1 MLDLLEVLRNA
12 VLITGLVLIMM
23 LMIEYCNI
31 GSHGSLFARLKS
43 SGINQVLIG
52 TLLGLVPGCIGGFA
66 AVSLFTHKLLS
77 FGALTAM
84 MIASSGDEAFVM
96 LATMPLKALLLFA
109 ILGALAIVTG
119 LVCDRY
125 LFKEQNFAFCPDG
138 YEIHKEHDSSIA
150 SPFRLSSY
158 KDALRRPSRER
169 LLLLAGIALFVV
181 ALLSGFAGHDH
192 AGHDHAGHDHAVHQ
206 EAALHQEVAH
216 NLELHEE
223 VEHNH
228 ELHEEAEHN
237 HTLHEEAAH
246 NHTLHGH
253 ATHQESLQ
261 EIIEE
266 RHLSTFTLHLLDEE
280 WMNCLFAIMSIVTL
294 LFTATA
300 KEHFIKE
307 HLWHHVIK
315 RHLLSIFLWTLG
327 GLAVCKIGVQYL
339 NIEEWVSSNMIFV
352 ILLAVAVGIIPESG
366 PHLVFVTLY
375 LNGIVP
381 FSVLLANSI
390 SQDGHTALPLL
401 ASSRKTFLK
410 AKAVNIII
418 GAVVGILLYLSGL

>member
-206 EAALHQEVAH
+206 EAALHHEVA
-216 NLELHEE
+216 LHEDAM
-223 VEHNH
+223 
-228 ELHEEAEHN
+228 LHQEAEHN
-237 HTLHEEAAH
+237 HDLHEEAAH
-246 NHTLHGH
+246 NHALHGH

-327 GLAVCKIGVQYL
+327 GLAVCQIGVQYL

>member
-43 SGINQVLIG
+43 SGINQVLVG

-216 NLELHEE
+216 N
-223 VEHNH
+223 
-228 ELHEEAEHN
+228 

-246 NHTLHGH
+246 NHALHGH

-327 GLAVCKIGVQYL
+327 GLAVCQIGVQYL

-410 AKAVNIII
+410 AKAVNIVI

>member
-206 EAALHQEVAH
+206 E
-216 NLELHEE
+216 
-223 VEHNH
+223 
-228 ELHEEAEHN
+228 
-237 HTLHEEAAH
+237 
-246 NHTLHGH
+246 
-253 ATHQESLQ
+253 SLQ

-327 GLAVCKIGVQYL
+327 GLAVCQIGVQDL

>member
-192 AGHDHAGHDHAVHQ
+192 AGHDHAGHDHAGHDHAVHQ
-206 EAALHQEVAH
+206 EAALHQEVA
-216 NLELHEE
+216 LHEDAM
-223 VEHNH
+223 
-228 ELHEEAEHN
+228 LHQEAEHN
-237 HTLHEEAAH
+237 HDLHEEAAH
-246 NHTLHGH
+246 NHALHGH

>member
-192 AGHDHAGHDHAVHQ
+192 AGHDHAVHQ
-206 EAALHQEVAH
+206 EAAVHQEVA
-216 NLELHEE
+216 LHEE
-223 VEHNH
+223 VAHNH
-228 ELHEEAEHN
+228 E
-237 HTLHEEAAH
+237 LHEEAAH
-246 NHTLHGH
+246 NHTLHEH
-253 ATHQESLQ
+253 VAHQESLQ

-352 ILLAVAVGIIPESG
+352 ILLAVAIGIIPESG

-410 AKAVNIII
+410 AKAVNIVI
-418 GAVVGILLYLSGL
+418 GAVLGILLYLSGL

>member
-206 EAALHQEVAH
+206 EAALHQEVA
-216 NLELHEE
+216 
-223 VEHNH
+223 
-228 ELHEEAEHN
+228 
-237 HTLHEEAAH
+237 LHEEAAH
-246 NHTLHGH
+246 NHTLHEH
-253 ATHQESLQ
+253 VAHQESLQ

-327 GLAVCKIGVQYL
+327 GLAVCQIGVQYL

-352 ILLAVAVGIIPESG
+352 ILLAVAIGIIPESG

>member
-206 EAALHQEVAH
+206 EAALHEEVA
-216 NLELHEE
+216 
-223 VEHNH
+223 HNH
-228 ELHEEAEHN
+228 ELHEK
-237 HTLHEEAAH
+237 AAH
-246 NHTLHGH
+246 NHALHGH

-352 ILLAVAVGIIPESG
+352 ILLAVAIGIIPESG

>member
-206 EAALHQEVAH
+206 EAALHQEVA
-216 NLELHEE
+216 LHEE
-223 VEHNH
+223 AAHNH
-228 ELHEEAEHN
+228 ELHEEA
-237 HTLHEEAAH
+237 AH
-246 NHTLHGH
+246 NHALHGH

-327 GLAVCKIGVQYL
+327 GLAVCQIGVQYL

-352 ILLAVAVGIIPESG
+352 ILLAVAIGIIPESG

>member
-1 MLDLLEVLRNA
+1 M
-12 VLITGLVLIMM
+12 
-23 LMIEYCNI
+23 
-31 GSHGSLFARLKS
+31 
-43 SGINQVLIG
+43 
-52 TLLGLVPGCIGGFA
+52 
-66 AVSLFTHKLLS
+66 
-77 FGALTAM
+77 
-84 MIASSGDEAFVM
+84 
-96 LATMPLKALLLFA
+96 
-109 ILGALAIVTG
+109 
-119 LVCDRY
+119 
-125 LFKEQNFAFCPDG
+125 
-138 YEIHKEHDSSIA
+138 
-150 SPFRLSSY
+150 
-158 KDALRRPSRER
+158 
-169 LLLLAGIALFVV
+169 LLLAGIALFVV

-206 EAALHQEVAH
+206 EAMLHQEVA
-216 NLELHEE
+216 LHEE

-228 ELHEEAEHN
+228 A
-237 HTLHEEAAH
+237 
-246 NHTLHGH
+246 LHGD
-253 ATHQESLQ
+253 ATHQESLH

-280 WMNCLFAIMSIVTL
+280 WMNCLFAIMSIITL

-352 ILLAVAVGIIPESG
+352 ILLAVAIGIIPESG

-410 AKAVNIII
+410 AKAVNIVI
-418 GAVVGILLYLSGL
+418 GAVLGILLYLSGL

>member
-96 LATMPLKALLLFA
+96 LATMPLQALLLFA

-206 EAALHQEVAH
+206 EAALHQEVA
-216 NLELHEE
+216 LHEDAM
-223 VEHNH
+223 
-228 ELHEEAEHN
+228 LHQEAEHN
-237 HTLHEEAAH
+237 HDLHEEAAH
-246 NHTLHGH
+246 NHALHGH

-327 GLAVCKIGVQYL
+327 GLAVCQIGVQYL

-352 ILLAVAVGIIPESG
+352 ILLAVAIGIIPESG

>member
-192 AGHDHAGHDHAVHQ
+192 AGHDHAGHDHAAHQ
-206 EAALHQEVAH
+206 EVALHQEVAH
-216 NLELHEE
+216 NHE
-223 VEHNH
+223 
-228 ELHEEAEHN
+228 
-237 HTLHEEAAH
+237 LHEEAAH
-246 NHTLHGH
+246 NHALHGH

-327 GLAVCKIGVQYL
+327 GLAVCQIGVQYL

>member
-192 AGHDHAGHDHAVHQ
+192 AGHDHAVHQ
-206 EAALHQEVAH
+206 EVALHQEVAH
-216 NLELHEE
+216 NHE
-223 VEHNH
+223 
-228 ELHEEAEHN
+228 
-237 HTLHEEAAH
+237 LHEEAAH
-246 NHTLHGH
+246 NHTLHEH
-253 ATHQESLQ
+253 VAHQESLQ

>member
-206 EAALHQEVAH
+206 EAALHQEVA
-216 NLELHEE
+216 LHEDAM
-223 VEHNH
+223 
-228 ELHEEAEHN
+228 LHQEAEHN
-237 HTLHEEAAH
+237 HDLHEEAAH
-246 NHTLHGH
+246 NHALHGH

-352 ILLAVAVGIIPESG
+352 ILLAVAIGIIPESG

>member
-206 EAALHQEVAH
+206 EAALHQEVA
-216 NLELHEE
+216 LHEDAM
-223 VEHNH
+223 
-228 ELHEEAEHN
+228 LHQEAE
-237 HTLHEEAAH
+237 H

-327 GLAVCKIGVQYL
+327 GLAVCQIGVQYL

>member
-192 AGHDHAGHDHAVHQ
+192 AGHDHAV
-206 EAALHQEVAH
+206 
-216 NLELHEE
+216 
-223 VEHNH
+223 
-228 ELHEEAEHN
+228 
-237 HTLHEEAAH
+237 
-246 NHTLHGH
+246 
-253 ATHQESLQ
+253 HQESLQ

>member
-96 LATMPLKALLLFA
+96 LATMPLKPLLLFA

-192 AGHDHAGHDHAVHQ
+192 AGHDHAGHDHAV
-206 EAALHQEVAH
+206 
-216 NLELHEE
+216 
-223 VEHNH
+223 
-228 ELHEEAEHN
+228 
-237 HTLHEEAAH
+237 
-246 NHTLHGH
+246 
-253 ATHQESLQ
+253 HQESLQ

>member
-206 EAALHQEVAH
+206 EAALHQEVALH
-216 NLELHEE
+216 QEAMLHEE
-223 VEHNH
+223 AEHNH
-228 ELHEEAEHN
+228 ELHEEAAHS
-237 HTLHEEAAH
+237 HE
-246 NHTLHGH
+246 LHGH

-327 GLAVCKIGVQYL
+327 GLAVCQIGVQYL

>member
-192 AGHDHAGHDHAVHQ
+192 PGHDHAAHQ
-206 EAALHQEVAH
+206 EVALHEDAMLHQEVA
-216 NLELHEE
+216 
-223 VEHNH
+223 HNH
-228 ELHEEAEHN
+228 ELHEEA
-237 HTLHEEAAH
+237 AH
-246 NHTLHGH
+246 NHALHGH

-410 AKAVNIII
+410 AKAVNIVI

>member
-96 LATMPLKALLLFA
+96 LATMPLQALLLFA

-206 EAALHQEVAH
+206 EAALHQEVA
-216 NLELHEE
+216 LHEDAM
-223 VEHNH
+223 
-228 ELHEEAEHN
+228 LHQEAEHN
-237 HTLHEEAAH
+237 HDLHEEAAH
-246 NHTLHGH
+246 NHALHGH

-327 GLAVCKIGVQYL
+327 GLAVCQIGVQYL

>member
-206 EAALHQEVAH
+206 EAALHQEVA
-216 NLELHEE
+216 LHEDAM
-223 VEHNH
+223 
-228 ELHEEAEHN
+228 LHQEAEHN
-237 HTLHEEAAH
+237 HELHEEAAH
-246 NHTLHGH
+246 NHTLHEH
-253 ATHQESLQ
+253 VAHQESLQ

-327 GLAVCKIGVQYL
+327 GLAVCQIGVQYL

>member
-192 AGHDHAGHDHAVHQ
+192 AGHDHAGHDHA
-206 EAALHQEVAH
+206 AHQEVA
-216 NLELHEE
+216 
-223 VEHNH
+223 
-228 ELHEEAEHN
+228 LHEEAM
-237 HTLHEEAAH
+237 LHEEAAH
-246 NHTLHGH
+246 NHELHEDAEHNHALHGH

-327 GLAVCKIGVQYL
+327 GLAVCQIGVQYL

>member
-96 LATMPLKALLLFA
+96 LATMPLQALLLFA

-192 AGHDHAGHDHAVHQ
+192 AGHDHAVHQ
-206 EAALHQEVAH
+206 EAALHQEVALHEEAMLHQEAAH
-216 NLELHEE
+216 NHELHEE

-228 ELHEEAEHN
+228 A
-237 HTLHEEAAH
+237 
-246 NHTLHGH
+246 LHGH

-266 RHLSTFTLHLLDEE
+266 RHLSTFTRHVLGEE

-300 KEHFIKE
+300 KEHFIK
-307 HLWHHVIK
+307 
-315 RHLLSIFLWTLG
+315 
-327 GLAVCKIGVQYL
+327 
-339 NIEEWVSSNMIFV
+339 
-352 ILLAVAVGIIPESG
+352 
-366 PHLVFVTLY
+366 
-375 LNGIVP
+375 
-381 FSVLLANSI
+381 
-390 SQDGHTALPLL
+390 
-401 ASSRKTFLK
+401 
-410 AKAVNIII
+410 
-418 GAVVGILLYLSGL
+418 

>member
-206 EAALHQEVAH
+206 EAALH
-216 NLELHEE
+216 
-223 VEHNH
+223 
-228 ELHEEAEHN
+228 
-237 HTLHEEAAH
+237 EEAAH
-246 NHTLHGH
+246 NHALHGH

-327 GLAVCKIGVQYL
+327 GLAVCQIGVQYL

-352 ILLAVAVGIIPESG
+352 ILLAVAIGIIPESG

>member
-192 AGHDHAGHDHAVHQ
+192 AEHDHAGHDHAVHQ
-206 EAALHQEVAH
+206 EAALHQEVA
-216 NLELHEE
+216 
-223 VEHNH
+223 
-228 ELHEEAEHN
+228 
-237 HTLHEEAAH
+237 LHEEAAH
-246 NHTLHGH
+246 NHALHGH

-327 GLAVCKIGVQYL
+327 GLAVCQIGVQYL

-352 ILLAVAVGIIPESG
+352 ILLAVAIGIIPESG

>member
-192 AGHDHAGHDHAVHQ
+192 AGHEHAGHDHAV
-206 EAALHQEVAH
+206 
-216 NLELHEE
+216 
-223 VEHNH
+223 
-228 ELHEEAEHN
+228 
-237 HTLHEEAAH
+237 
-246 NHTLHGH
+246 
-253 ATHQESLQ
+253 HQESLQ

-327 GLAVCKIGVQYL
+327 GLAVCQIGVQYL

>member
-206 EAALHQEVAH
+206 EVALHQEVAY
-216 NLELHEE
+216 
-223 VEHNH
+223 NH

-237 HTLHEEAAH
+237 HALHEEAAH
-246 NHTLHGH
+246 NHTLHEH
-253 ATHQESLQ
+253 VAHQESLQ

-327 GLAVCKIGVQYL
+327 GLAVCQIGVQYL

-410 AKAVNIII
+410 AKAVNIVI

>member
-206 EAALHQEVAH
+206 E
-216 NLELHEE
+216 
-223 VEHNH
+223 
-228 ELHEEAEHN
+228 
-237 HTLHEEAAH
+237 
-246 NHTLHGH
+246 
-253 ATHQESLQ
+253 SLQ

-327 GLAVCKIGVQYL
+327 GLAVCQIGVQYL

-375 LNGIVP
+375 LNSIVP

>member
-192 AGHDHAGHDHAVHQ
+192 AGHDHAVHQ
-206 EAALHQEVAH
+206 EAA
-216 NLELHEE
+216 
-223 VEHNH
+223 
-228 ELHEEAEHN
+228 
-237 HTLHEEAAH
+237 LHEEAAH
-246 NHTLHGH
+246 NHDLHEEAAHNHALHGH

-327 GLAVCKIGVQYL
+327 GLAVCQIGVQYL

>member
-206 EAALHQEVAH
+206 EAALHQEVA
-216 NLELHEE
+216 LYEE
-223 VEHNH
+223 VAHNH
-228 ELHEEAEHN
+228 E
-237 HTLHEEAAH
+237 LHEEAAH
-246 NHTLHGH
+246 NHTLHEH
-253 ATHQESLQ
+253 VAHQESLQ

-327 GLAVCKIGVQYL
+327 GLAVCQIGVQYL

>member
-206 EAALHQEVAH
+206 EAALHQEVA
-216 NLELHEE
+216 LHEE
-223 VEHNH
+223 AM
-228 ELHEEAEHN
+228 LHQEAEHN
-237 HTLHEEAAH
+237 HDLHEEAAH
-246 NHTLHGH
+246 NHALHGH

-327 GLAVCKIGVQYL
+327 GLAVCQIGVQYL

-410 AKAVNIII
+410 AKAVNIVI

>member
-192 AGHDHAGHDHAVHQ
+192 AEHDHAGHDHAVHQ
-206 EAALHQEVAH
+206 EAALHQEVALHEEAAH
-216 NLELHEE
+216 NHELHEE

-228 ELHEEAEHN
+228 A
-237 HTLHEEAAH
+237 
-246 NHTLHGH
+246 LHGH
-253 ATHQESLQ
+253 AMHQESLQ

-327 GLAVCKIGVQYL
+327 GLAVCQIGVQYL

-352 ILLAVAVGIIPESG
+352 ILLAVAIGIIPESG

-410 AKAVNIII
+410 AKAVNIVI

>member
-192 AGHDHAGHDHAVHQ
+192 AGHDHAGHNHAAHQ
-206 EAALHQEVAH
+206 EAALHQEAA
-216 NLELHEE
+216 
-223 VEHNH
+223 HNH
-228 ELHEEAEHN
+228 ELHEEVAHNHTLHQEAEHN
-237 HTLHEEAAH
+237 HTLHEHAA
-246 NHTLHGH
+246 
-253 ATHQESLQ
+253 HQESLQ

-352 ILLAVAVGIIPESG
+352 ILLAVAIGIIPESG

>member
-109 ILGALAIVTG
+109 ILGALAIATG

-192 AGHDHAGHDHAVHQ
+192 AGHDHAGHDHAGHDHAVHQ
-206 EAALHQEVAH
+206 EAALHQEVALHEEAAH
-216 NLELHEE
+216 NHELHEE

-228 ELHEEAEHN
+228 A
-237 HTLHEEAAH
+237 
-246 NHTLHGH
+246 LHGH

-327 GLAVCKIGVQYL
+327 GLAVCQIGVQYL

>member
-96 LATMPLKALLLFA
+96 LATMPLQALLLFA

-192 AGHDHAGHDHAVHQ
+192 AGHDHAAHQ
-206 EAALHQEVAH
+206 EAALHQEVA
-216 NLELHEE
+216 LHQEAA
-223 VEHNH
+223 HNH
-228 ELHEEAEHN
+228 ELHEEA
-237 HTLHEEAAH
+237 AH
-246 NHTLHGH
+246 NHALHGH
-253 ATHQESLQ
+253 ATHQESLH

-327 GLAVCKIGVQYL
+327 GLAVCQIGVQYL

>member
-206 EAALHQEVAH
+206 EVALHEEAMLHQEA
-216 NLELHEE
+216 ER
-223 VEHNH
+223 NH
-228 ELHEEAEHN
+228 DLHEEAEHN
-237 HTLHEEAAH
+237 HA
-246 NHTLHGH
+246 LHGH

-327 GLAVCKIGVQYL
+327 GLAVCQIGVQYL

>member
-84 MIASSGDEAFVM
+84 IIASSGDEAFVM

-206 EAALHQEVAH
+206 EVALHQEVAH
-216 NLELHEE
+216 N
-223 VEHNH
+223 H
-228 ELHEEAEHN
+228 ELHEHVA
-237 HTLHEEAAH
+237 
-246 NHTLHGH
+246 
-253 ATHQESLQ
+253 HQESLQ

-327 GLAVCKIGVQYL
+327 GLAVCQIGVQYL

>member
-206 EAALHQEVAH
+206 EVALHQEAEH
-216 NLELHEE
+216 NQELHEE

-228 ELHEEAEHN
+228 A
-237 HTLHEEAAH
+237 
-246 NHTLHGH
+246 LHGH
-253 ATHQESLQ
+253 AAHQESLQ

-327 GLAVCKIGVQYL
+327 GLAVCQIGVQYL

>member
-206 EAALHQEVAH
+206 EAALHQEVA
-216 NLELHEE
+216 LHEDAM
-223 VEHNH
+223 
-228 ELHEEAEHN
+228 LHQEAEHN
-237 HTLHEEAAH
+237 HDLHEEAAH
-246 NHTLHGH
+246 NHALHGH

-327 GLAVCKIGVQYL
+327 GLAVCQIGVQYL

-352 ILLAVAVGIIPESG
+352 ILLAVAIGIIPESG

>member
-109 ILGALAIVTG
+109 ILGALAIATG

-206 EAALHQEVAH
+206 EAALHQEV
-216 NLELHEE
+216 
-223 VEHNH
+223 V
-228 ELHEEAEHN
+228 
-237 HTLHEEAAH
+237 LHEEAAH
-246 NHTLHGH
+246 NHALHGH

-327 GLAVCKIGVQYL
+327 GLAVCQIGVQYL

>member
-109 ILGALAIVTG
+109 ILGALAIATG

-206 EAALHQEVAH
+206 EVALHQEVAY
-216 NLELHEE
+216 
-223 VEHNH
+223 NH

-237 HTLHEEAAH
+237 HALHEEAAH
-246 NHTLHGH
+246 NHTLHEH
-253 ATHQESLQ
+253 VAHQESLQ